1 MLLTLLELEPTLG
14 LEGQCSTSVTGVTQ
28 EEAPSPARL
37 TSDGQPG
44 LSAPV
49 SIIAFPTYCTY
60 ILEDWQMTQDFR
72 LANVPKISLC
82 RWAMYPVPRGLAC
95 HSKSTTGVAAL
106 RYPRQTVGHGM
117 WAIIFFIRIKI
128 FNAIFSSRQT

>member
-28 EEAPSPARL
+28 EEAPSPVGL

-49 SIIAFPTYCTY
+49 STVVFLYLFYLHPGG
-60 ILEDWQMTQDFR
+60 LLDD
-72 LANVPKISLC
+72 
-82 RWAMYPVPRGLAC
+82 PR
-95 HSKSTTGVAAL
+95 
-106 RYPRQTVGHGM
+106 
-117 WAIIFFIRIKI
+117 
-128 FNAIFSSRQT
+128 